1 MNYNMNYNISIR
13 FLYTITAII
22 IGTFI
27 CIYYIQTS
35 YSKIAYYYSYDAKT
49 TGYIIS
55 KKCLYDLP
63 ENAHIVNFK
72 CSNNYKEYAVND
84 IKYSN
89 PFNQSEDLIT
99 DKQVNILYKKASP
112 EISIVE
118 DKSYLNNFIT
128 LFISIIILILLWLL
142 LLIII
147 LYENSYNNYIHLF
160 YAFAL
165 SIFLSFYCIM
175 YNYYSYYNIIGNYDK
190 YDGYTTGIVK
200 DKDTIEYSINN
211 VNKTLKYSSSLYD
224 FKVGDKVNLLYNKKD
239 IEDIIIYDFNSK
251 IIYIIKSILLII
263 SLIIIW
269 IFLIYNIS
277 YILQ

>member
-72 CSNNYKEYAVND
+72 CSNNYIEYTVND
-84 IKYSN
+84 VKFSK

-128 LFISIIILILLWLL
+128 LFISIIILILLWLF

-147 LYENSYNNYIHLF
+147 LYEYSYNNYIHLF

-175 YNYYSYYNIIGNYDK
+175 YNYYSYHFL
-190 YDGYTTGIVK
+190 V
-200 DKDTIEYSINN
+200 EHN
-211 VNKTLKYSSSLYD
+211 V
-224 FKVGDKVNLLYNKKD
+224 
-239 IEDIIIYDFNSK
+239 E
-251 IIYIIKSILLII
+251 
-263 SLIIIW
+263 
-269 IFLIYNIS
+269 
-277 YILQ
+277 

>member
-63 ENAHIVNFK
+63 KNAHIADLR
-72 CSNNYKEYAVND
+72 CYYIEYTVND
-84 IKYSN
+84 VKFSK

-118 DKSYLNNFIT
+118 DKSYLNNLIT
-128 LFISIIILILLWLL
+128 IFISIIILILLWLF

-211 VNKTLKYSSSLYD
+211 VNKTLKYSTSLYD